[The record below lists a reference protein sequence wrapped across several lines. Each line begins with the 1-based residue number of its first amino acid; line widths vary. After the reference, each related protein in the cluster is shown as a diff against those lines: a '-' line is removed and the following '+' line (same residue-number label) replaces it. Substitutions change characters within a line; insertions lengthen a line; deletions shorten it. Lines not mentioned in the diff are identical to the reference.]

1 MEGISWGIIGCG
13 NVTEVKSGPAFNK
26 VAGSRLT
33 AVMRRD
39 GQKAREYASRHDVP
53 KWYDDAMTLINDPD
67 VNAIYI
73 ATPPSSHEYYALAAL
88 EAGKPVYLEKPMS
101 TDSASAKRI
110 AKKAADASVKL
121 CVAHYRRELAIFK
134 KIKNLLDEHYI
145 GDIRFIDLRLFQEA
159 DMKTA
164 KAADD
169 NWRTDPAVS
178 GGGYFHDLAPHQ
190 LDLMYHF
197 FGTPVSASGLSLNQ
211 AGNYAADDLV
221 TGTIQFAGGVIMNGL
236 WCFAVA
242 EGSAIDR
249 IDIVGSDGSISFS
262 CFTMKELKVIK
273 NGKEEMHYYEQEA
286 HVQQP
291 MIEKVVE
298 YFSGQGN
305 NPCTGDEGVVV
316 MQMIDAFTRQNTFV

>member
-1 MEGISWGIIGCG
+1 MKEISWGIIGCG

-26 VAGSRLT
+26 VAGSRLH
-33 AVMRRD
+33 AVMRRN
-39 GQKAREYASRHDVP
+39 GQKASEYASRHNVP
-53 KWYDDAMTLINDPD
+53 KWYDDATALINDPD

-73 ATPPSSHEYYALAAL
+73 ATPPSSHEHYAVAAL
-88 EAGKPVYLEKPMS
+88 ETGKPVYLEKPMS
-101 TDSASAKRI
+101 TDSASAERI
-110 AKKAADASVKL
+110 AKKAADTSVKL
-121 CVAHYRRELAIFK
+121 CIAHYRRELPIFK

-145 GDIRFIDLRLFQEA
+145 GDIRFIDLRLLQEA
-159 DMKTA
+159 DIKAA
-164 KAADD
+164 KAADN

-221 TGTIQFAGGVIMNGL
+221 TGTIQFHGGVIMNGM
-236 WCFAVA
+236 WCFSAP
-242 EGSAIDR
+242 EGLALDR
-249 IDIVGSDGSISFS
+249 IDIVGSEGSISFS
-262 CFTMKELKVIK
+262 CFAMKELKVKK
-273 NGKEEMHYYEQEA
+273 NGKEGVQYFEQEA

-291 MIEKVVE
+291 MIAKVVE

-305 NPCTGDEGVVV
+305 NPCTGDEGVAV